1 MAGGASLIPS
11 AESLAGALKSNVS
24 AAFEQAV
31 RGTAPVKIRDIKTIL
46 TAPNRIRLVVVKVE
60 TTEPGLVGWGCATF
74 TQRSLVVQTA
84 LNDYL
89 RPFLIGRNVDEIEDI
104 WQSSYMSSY
113 WRNGPVLFNAMSGV
127 DIALWDIKGK
137 RAGMPLYQLLG
148 GKVRHGADCYYH
160 ASGASFEEV
169 EANARAGMER
179 GFRHVRV
186 QVSTPGYASYGA
198 RSTAPAAAAGSDEV
212 VGPTNPRAIWE
223 PAPYCRMLPKFF
235 EYLRSKLGDE
245 VELLHDV
252 HERVTL
258 NQGIN
263 LCKSLEPYRLFFLE
277 DPFPPEDNDHFR
289 LLRQQTSTPIAMGE
303 LFNTQHEYVPLIKDR
318 LIDFIRIH
326 ISQIGGLS
334 PARKVAALS
343 EFFGVRTAWHGP
355 GDASPLAHAAQLA
368 LELASYNFGV
378 HEGGVVPE
386 GDAGSVCRLS
396 RGEGRLHARA
406 GKTGPGNRGG
416 REAGGEVP
424 DSRWS
429 AELRLLVGNDAPE
442 GWDGDQAMTASS
454 YQLPAA
460 SSRLRTA
467 CSLSPQLAAGSGSWQ
482 LSLGLEVEHHPRADR
497 GDQEAE
503 IQHRIDCRLR
513 RMDVHRVQHVH
524 ERRSAEDER
533 HDVGRRAT
541 GPEREDDA
549 DGAERAECTGDRRF
563 GRAFAVEPAQPLSL
577 THEHDERN
585 EHADQEVGDAHAE
598 QRSHRAAQFDLPA
611 VQHRAIDAP
620 RRHCSRHERQPRHVC
635 S

>member
-1 MAGGASLIPS
+1 MNRRDAITSISMAGGASLIPS
-11 AESLAGALKSNVS
+11 AESVAGTLKSNVS

-60 TTEPGLVGWGCATF
+60 TSEPGLVGWGCATF

-127 DIALWDIKGK
+127 AIALWDIKGK

-169 EANARAGMER
+169 EKNARVGMER

-198 RSTAPAAAAGSDEV
+198 RSTAPPAAAGSDEV
-212 VGPTNPRAIWE
+212 VGPTSPRAIWE

-263 LCKSLEPYRLFFLE
+263 LCKALEPYRLFFLE

-289 LLRQQTSTPIAMGE
+289 LLRQQTSIPIAMGE
-303 LFNTQHEYVPLIKDR
+303 LFNTQHEYLPLIKDR

-355 GDASPLAHAAQLA
+355 GDASPVAHAAQLA

-378 HEGGVVPE
+378 HEGGSFPKETQEVFVGCPE
-386 GDAGSVCRLS
+386 VKDGYMLAQ
-396 RGEGRLHARA
+396 E
-406 GKTGPGNRGG
+406 KPGLGI
-416 REAGGEVP
+416 EV
-424 DSRWS
+424 D
-429 AELRLLVGNDAPE
+429 EK
-442 GWDGDQAMTASS
+442 
-454 YQLPAA
+454 
-460 SSRLRTA
+460 
-467 CSLSPQLAAGSGSWQ
+467 LAAKFPIPAGPPNFDYSW
-482 LSLGLEVEHHPRADR
+482 GTT
-497 GDQEAE
+497 
-503 IQHRIDCRLR
+503 R
-513 RMDVHRVQHVH
+513 RK
-524 ERRSAEDER
+524 
-533 HDVGRRAT
+533 
-541 GPEREDDA
+541 
-549 DGAERAECTGDRRF
+549 DGTVIR
-563 GRAFAVEPAQPLSL
+563 P
-577 THEHDERN
+577 
-585 EHADQEVGDAHAE
+585 
-598 QRSHRAAQFDLPA
+598 
-611 VQHRAIDAP
+611 
-620 RRHCSRHERQPRHVC
+620 
-635 S
+635 